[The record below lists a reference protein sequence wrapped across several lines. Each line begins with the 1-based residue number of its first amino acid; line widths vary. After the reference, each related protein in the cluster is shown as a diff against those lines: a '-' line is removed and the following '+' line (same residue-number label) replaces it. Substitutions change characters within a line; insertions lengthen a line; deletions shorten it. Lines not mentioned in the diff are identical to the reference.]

1 MFGGDGFDLF
11 RIPNF
16 FDAVRNRCPLNN
28 WHGAGSLKHDRYRT
42 VLERVW
48 PRTEERERGRAL
60 PITLQQIQYFYLIF
74 ILIPF
79 CCIFNSRM
87 AFYHLIYGRELPIFD
102 MKYFTSGKWFYFS
115 LIYLPLQSSL
125 CLLPSTPGAFLFPT
139 VFYFLRVLAPFLV
152 HLRRPLRR
160 HSGTGESLKQVLW
173 WAPFALAQLPVPSVN
188 WSFKPDTPRRHC
200 DRSTS
205 FLSVASYMYTR
216 LFLFF
221 SSSFLKIYSFGV
233 RTVNKCMQSL
243 SHSTHSSD
251 FSIFLL
257 SQSS

>member
-28 WHGAGSLKHDRYRT
+28 WHGRYICAGSLKHDRYRT

-48 PRTEERERGRAL
+48 PRTEERESFANNTPADISIWYL
-60 PITLQQIQYFYLIF
+60 YSSLFVVCLIQEW
-74 ILIPF
+74 
-79 CCIFNSRM
+79 
-87 AFYHLIYGRELPIFD
+87 H
-102 MKYFTSGKWFYFS
+102 FTVWYTAENCPS
-115 LIYLPLQSSL
+115 LTWRISPLGNDSTFLLFIYLSRVRCVF
-125 CLLPSTPGAFLFPT
+125 CLLHQGPSCFLLFL
-139 VFYFLRVLAPFLV
+139 FLRVLAPFLV
-152 HLRRPLRR
+152 YLRRPLRR
-160 HSGTGESLKQVLW
+160 HSGTGESLKRVLW

-205 FLSVASYMYTR
+205 FLSVASYTYTR

-221 SSSFLKIYSFGV
+221 SPSF
-233 RTVNKCMQSL
+233 
-243 SHSTHSSD
+243 
-251 FSIFLL
+251 
-257 SQSS
+257 